1 MMLSNLSLEI
11 YILLYFAGN
20 IIVVVTCFKIPNAR
34 RILRTRL
41 INIIE
46 NLNVC
51 RLPCAKGER
60 KQYIQKE
67 EKIIFLVVES
77 KENMTTSHKYRF

>member
-11 YILLYFAGN
+11 YILVYFIGN
-20 IIVVVTCFKIPNAR
+20 IIVTCFKVPNAR

-51 RLPCAKGER
+51 RLLYLVLRGE
-60 KQYIQKE
+60 KNST
-67 EKIIFLVVES
+67 S
-77 KENMTTSHKYRF
+77 KSKKK

>member
-1 MMLSNLSLEI
+1 MLSNFSLEI
-11 YILLYFAGN
+11 YILVYFAGN
-20 IIVVVTCFKIPNAR
+20 ITVVVTCFKIPNAR

-51 RLPCAKGER
+51 RLLYLVQG
-60 KQYIQKE
+60 E
-67 EKIIFLVVES
+67 EKTVHPKGKKNRVRLCV
-77 KENMTTSHKYRF
+77 TP